1 MRGVVRGMVH
11 GAVHG
16 VMHGVTHGVMHG
28 VTHGVTH
35 GVMHGVTHGV
45 THGVMHGVTHGVTH
59 GVMHGAR
66 VVQARK
72 AQQVELD
79 RRHLDTTQLRSGRI
93 RRLRDLCEQGGGGGG
108 HLSITMNGGGDG
120 GDGGEVGKSG
130 PAGGVRYLCQVPD
143 GAVKEEKVGG
153 ERGAAR
159 LPQPLSNGAPPDDAA
174 HSASL
179 AVAGSTTGAIA
190 AADATAGP
198 ALHRPRQCYTC
209 KARFVSLHHFY
220 ASLCPKCAA
229 LNFRMRHASQ
239 RCPHMALSPL
249 GREASCLRPLCC
261 PWRACWWRVGAVP
274 LRRGG
279 AVARCRGASATP
291 CPAEPFWP
299 VGYGGPHGAG
309 GAAHR
314 RTRQGGLHW
323 MGTAWALH
331 THALHMYTCTHT
343 HAHTA
348 YTRARARAHAAHAH
362 VHRQRTHRACAVRIQ
377 VGYETGLKLLRA
389 GATLIATTRFP
400 ADAARRYADEADFCE
415 WRGRLQLHAVDFR
428 DVGALEG
435 FCAFLCASLQRLD
448 IVINNACQTIRRPAA
463 YYTHLLRAE
472 DRMEAAVAALEGG
485 TAAAAAAGTG
495 TPAVVRT
502 PSEAAEL
509 LPLFAQQ
516 AQRARWREAGDGLEV
531 TWVRGAGG
539 EARGE
544 ARPARPTPAQLSQ
557 LRLGA
562 EDDVTLTPA
571 DAAAAGGGGGGGGG
585 GALLPAG
592 ALDVNG
598 QQVDLRSSNSWVL
611 KMSEVSTPELVEVFA
626 INTLA
631 PFLLNARLQP
641 LLAASAKTAP
651 PAAGSDA
658 PRAAFVVNVSAMEGK
673 FYRHKTPNHPHTNMA
688 KAALNMMTR
697 TSAPELAA
705 SHAIYMTAVDT
716 GWINDENPREKA
728 TRTAEVHGFQT
739 PLDEVD
745 AAARVLHPVFEGLTT
760 GKPQFG
766 VFIKDFVETEW

>member
-1 MRGVVRGMVH
+1 
-11 GAVHG
+11 
-16 VMHGVTHGVMHG
+16 
-28 VTHGVTH
+28 
-35 GVMHGVTHGV
+35 
-45 THGVMHGVTHGVTH
+45 
-59 GVMHGAR
+59 
-66 VVQARK
+66 
-72 AQQVELD
+72 
-79 RRHLDTTQLRSGRI
+79 
-93 RRLRDLCEQGGGGGG
+93 
-108 HLSITMNGGGDG
+108 
-120 GDGGEVGKSG
+120 
-130 PAGGVRYLCQVPD
+130 
-143 GAVKEEKVGG
+143 
-153 ERGAAR
+153 
-159 LPQPLSNGAPPDDAA
+159 
-174 HSASL
+174 
-179 AVAGSTTGAIA
+179 
-190 AADATAGP
+190 
-198 ALHRPRQCYTC
+198 
-209 KARFVSLHHFY
+209 
-220 ASLCPKCAA
+220 
-229 LNFRMRHASQ
+229 
-239 RCPHMALSPL
+239 
-249 GREASCLRPLCC
+249 
-261 PWRACWWRVGAVP
+261 
-274 LRRGG
+274 
-279 AVARCRGASATP
+279 
-291 CPAEPFWP
+291 
-299 VGYGGPHGAG
+299 
-309 GAAHR
+309 
-314 RTRQGGLHW
+314 
-323 MGTAWALH
+323 MGTAHARTTPAL
-331 THALHMYTCTHT
+331 

-348 YTRARARAHAAHAH
+348 CTHCMHVRTRTCTCSARTAH
-362 VHRQRTHRACAVRIQ
+362 VACAVRMQ

-448 IVINNACQTIRRPAA
+448 IVVNNACQTIRRPAA

-472 DRMEAAVAALEGG
+472 DRMEAAVAALEGAAAA
-485 TAAAAAAGTG
+485 AAAAAAGTG
-495 TPAVVRT
+495 TPADTPAVVRT

-516 AQRARWREAGDGLEV
+516 AQRARWREAADEAGDGLV
-531 TWVRGAGG
+531 TWVGGAGG
-539 EARGE
+539 EASGE
-544 ARPARPTPAQLSQ
+544 ARAARPARPTPAQLSQ
-557 LRLGA
+557 LRFGP
-562 EDDVTLTPA
+562 EDDVALTPA
-571 DAAAAGGGGGGGGG
+571 DAAAAGGGGG

-641 LLAASAKTAP
+641 LLAASAQTAP

-658 PRAAFVVNVSAMEGK
+658 LRGAFVVNVSAMEGK

-716 GWINDENPREKA
+716 GWINDENPRERA
-728 TRTAEVHGFQT
+728 ARTAEVHAFQT

>member
-1 MRGVVRGMVH
+1 
-11 GAVHG
+11 
-16 VMHGVTHGVMHG
+16 
-28 VTHGVTH
+28 
-35 GVMHGVTHGV
+35 
-45 THGVMHGVTHGVTH
+45 
-59 GVMHGAR
+59 
-66 VVQARK
+66 
-72 AQQVELD
+72 
-79 RRHLDTTQLRSGRI
+79 
-93 RRLRDLCEQGGGGGG
+93 
-108 HLSITMNGGGDG
+108 
-120 GDGGEVGKSG
+120 
-130 PAGGVRYLCQVPD
+130 
-143 GAVKEEKVGG
+143 
-153 ERGAAR
+153 
-159 LPQPLSNGAPPDDAA
+159 
-174 HSASL
+174 
-179 AVAGSTTGAIA
+179 
-190 AADATAGP
+190 
-198 ALHRPRQCYTC
+198 
-209 KARFVSLHHFY
+209 
-220 ASLCPKCAA
+220 
-229 LNFRMRHASQ
+229 
-239 RCPHMALSPL
+239 
-249 GREASCLRPLCC
+249 
-261 PWRACWWRVGAVP
+261 
-274 LRRGG
+274 
-279 AVARCRGASATP
+279 
-291 CPAEPFWP
+291 
-299 VGYGGPHGAG
+299 
-309 GAAHR
+309 
-314 RTRQGGLHW
+314 
-323 MGTAWALH
+323 MGTAR
-331 THALHMYTCTHT
+331 TRHMHRHCTHT
-343 HAHTA
+343 LHART
-348 YTRARARAHAAHAH
+348 HAH
-362 VHRQRTHRACAVRIQ
+362 VHMQRTHCACACAVRVQ
-377 VGYETGLKLLRA
+377 VGYEIGLKLLRA

-448 IVINNACQTIRRPAA
+448 IVVNNACQTIRRPAA

-485 TAAAAAAGTG
+485 AEVAGTDTLTD

-516 AQRARWREAGDGLEV
+516 AQRARWREAGDGGLV
-531 TWVRGAGG
+531 TWVGGAGG
-539 EARGE
+539 EASGE
-544 ARPARPTPAQLSQ
+544 ARAARPARPTPAQLSQ
-557 LRLGA
+557 LRFGP
-562 EDDVTLTPA
+562 EDDVALTPA
-571 DAAAAGGGGGGGGG
+571 GAAAVGGGGG

-641 LLAASAKTAP
+641 LLAASAQTAP
-651 PAAGSDA
+651 PTAGSDA
-658 PRAAFVVNVSAMEGK
+658 PRGAFVVNVSAMEGK

-728 TRTAEVHGFQT
+728 ARTAEVHAFQT

-766 VFIKDFVETEW
+766 VFIKDYVETEW

>member
-1 MRGVVRGMVH
+1 
-11 GAVHG
+11 
-16 VMHGVTHGVMHG
+16 MHTLH
-28 VTHGVTH
+28 
-35 GVMHGVTHGV
+35 
-45 THGVMHGVTHGVTH
+45 
-59 GVMHGAR
+59 AR
-66 VVQARK
+66 
-72 AQQVELD
+72 
-79 RRHLDTTQLRSGRI
+79 
-93 RRLRDLCEQGGGGGG
+93 
-108 HLSITMNGGGDG
+108 
-120 GDGGEVGKSG
+120 
-130 PAGGVRYLCQVPD
+130 
-143 GAVKEEKVGG
+143 
-153 ERGAAR
+153 
-159 LPQPLSNGAPPDDAA
+159 
-174 HSASL
+174 
-179 AVAGSTTGAIA
+179 
-190 AADATAGP
+190 
-198 ALHRPRQCYTC
+198 
-209 KARFVSLHHFY
+209 
-220 ASLCPKCAA
+220 
-229 LNFRMRHASQ
+229 
-239 RCPHMALSPL
+239 
-249 GREASCLRPLCC
+249 
-261 PWRACWWRVGAVP
+261 
-274 LRRGG
+274 
-279 AVARCRGASATP
+279 
-291 CPAEPFWP
+291 
-299 VGYGGPHGAG
+299 
-309 GAAHR
+309 
-314 RTRQGGLHW
+314 
-323 MGTAWALH
+323 
-331 THALHMYTCTHT
+331 
-343 HAHTA
+343 
-348 YTRARARAHAAHAH
+348 AHAH
-362 VHRQRTHRACAVRIQ
+362 VHIQRRTHRACAVRVQ

-435 FCAFLCASLQRLD
+435 FCAFLCASLRRLD
-448 IVINNACQTIRRPAA
+448 IVVNNACQTIRRPAA

-485 TAAAAAAGTG
+485 AEVAGTDTLTD

-516 AQRARWREAGDGLEV
+516 AQRARWREAGDGGLV
-531 TWVRGAGG
+531 TWVGGAGG
-539 EARGE
+539 EASGE
-544 ARPARPTPAQLSQ
+544 ARAARPARPTPAQMSQ
-557 LRLGA
+557 LRLGP
-562 EDDVTLTPA
+562 EDDVALTPA
-571 DAAAAGGGGGGGGG
+571 DAAAGGGGGGG

-641 LLAASAKTAP
+641 LLAASAQTAP
-651 PAAGSDA
+651 PAADSDA
-658 PRAAFVVNVSAMEGK
+658 PRGAFVVNVSAMEGK

-728 TRTAEVHGFQT
+728 ARTAEVHAFQT